1 VIGVRGVP
9 ILAVASLVGLSC
21 GGPDVGPSPPPS
33 TVRVI
38 SITPN
43 NGTTLGGTPITI
55 SGANFAPGAS
65 VTVGG
70 APATTVAFVNDAT
83 LTAVTP
89 QHAAASVDV
98 VVTVG
103 TNSGSLARGFTFVA
117 NSPPTISSMA
127 VRHPRPRAP
136 AQYASLGETVSV
148 TAFVADAET
157 PLDQM
162 TFAWSSDVGGTFTGT
177 GAAVTWSAPTG
188 ATDTPRTATLT
199 VVVTERYSATDA
211 SGLPIS
217 GENRATG
224 STAVRL
230 HNSPKEVGDLA
241 SEFLLDFSKQLD
253 PAVVMR
259 NFTPT
264 CPGTADELGDV
275 RNNQAN
281 FLITSYTVGTP
292 ATRADFTGTCPFR
305 NRFGDACAIVPVE
318 WHSTIKSNGR
328 AIWTRGFDQVT
339 AILENDQWKL
349 CASDYD
355 ETAASPLM
363 PAWLKFK
370 R

>member
-1 VIGVRGVP
+1 VIAVRRCS
-9 ILAVASLVGLSC
+9 IIAVASLAVLSC
-21 GGPDVGPSPPPS
+21 GDSDTAPSPPPA
-33 TVRVI
+33 TVRVS

-43 NGTTLGGTPITI
+43 NGTTLGGTAITI
-55 SGANFAPGAS
+55 AGANFGPGAS
-65 VTVGG
+65 VTIGG
-70 APATTVAFVNDAT
+70 TPATGVVFVSGTT

-103 TNSGSLARGFTFVA
+103 ANSGSLARGFTYVP
-117 NSPPTISSMA
+117 NTPPTINAIA

-136 AQYASLGETVSV
+136 AQYASLGETVAVSASV
-148 TAFVADAET
+148 SDAET
-157 PLDQM
+157 AVDQL
-162 TFAWSSDVGGTFTGT
+162 TFTWSSDAGGTFAGT
-177 GAAVTWSAPTG
+177 GAAVMWTAPTDLS
-188 ATDTPRTATLT
+188 DTPRTVTLT
-199 VVVTERYSATDA
+199 VTVAERYSATDS
-211 SGLPIS
+211 SGLPLT
-217 GENRATG
+217 GENRASG

-230 HNSPKEVGDLA
+230 HNSIKEVSELA

-253 PAVVMR
+253 PVQVMR

-281 FLITSYTVGTP
+281 FVITSYTVGTP

-318 WHSTIKSNGR
+318 WHSTIKSSGKT
-328 AIWTRGFDQVT
+328 IWTRGFDQVT

-349 CASDYD
+349 CASDYE
-355 ETAASPLM
+355 ETAASPLA
-363 PAWLKFK
+363 PSWLKFK

>member
-1 VIGVRGVP
+1 
-9 ILAVASLVGLSC
+9 
-21 GGPDVGPSPPPS
+21 
-33 TVRVI
+33 
-38 SITPN
+38 
-43 NGTTLGGTPITI
+43 
-55 SGANFAPGAS
+55 
-65 VTVGG
+65 
-70 APATTVAFVNDAT
+70 
-83 LTAVTP
+83 VTP

-117 NSPPTISSMA
+117 NSPPAINAMA
-127 VRHPRPRAP
+127 VRHSRPRAP
-136 AQYASLGETVSV
+136 SQYASLGETVAA
-148 TAFVADAET
+148 TAAITDAET
-157 PLDQM
+157 PVDQM
-162 TFAWSSDVGGTFTGT
+162 MFAWSSDVGGTFTGT
-177 GAAVTWSAPTG
+177 GPAVTWSAPSDATG
-188 ATDTPRTATLT
+188 TPRTATLT
-199 VVVTERYSATDA
+199 VVVTERYSATDSA
-211 SGLPIS
+211 GLPLS
-217 GENRATG
+217 GENRAMG

-230 HNSPKEVGDLA
+230 HNSPREVSDLA

-253 PAVVMR
+253 PAFVMK

-264 CPGTADELGDV
+264 CPGTADELNDV

-281 FLITSYTVGTP
+281 FVITSYTVGTP

-339 AILENDQWKL
+339 AILENDRWKL

-363 PAWLKFK
+363 PSWLQFK